1 MSFEVHWAA
10 LSEAKAATALS
21 NGSVASQSFGSSVAE
36 SIKGARG
43 IVSTATST
51 FNGGRVVAEEKTSPE
66 QRLFDRLVDLKVKTS
81 SLAMH
86 LENVWRTGLFNELDQ
101 LLDVDEWDLSDTLP
115 SVESFV
121 TFLRTTIF
129 LGKIRRPGLGA
140 TCEGHILAGWI
151 TGKDRLT
158 VEYRPNDQ
166 LRWVL
171 TADGSTK
178 SGSCAAPNL
187 KMHLAAFQPNRWF
200 RSANDVR
207 S

>member
-1 MSFEVHWAA
+1 MSFEVHWGG
-10 LSEAKAATALS
+10 LSQAKAGTALS
-21 NGSVASQSFGSSVAE
+21 NGSGASQGFGSSVAE

-43 IVSTATST
+43 IASTATST
-51 FNGGRVVAEEKTSPE
+51 FYDERVVAEEQASPK

-86 LENVWRTGLFNELDQ
+86 LETAWRTGLFNELDQ
-101 LLDVDEWDLSDTLP
+101 LLDADEWDLSDTLP
-115 SVESFV
+115 KVESFV

-140 TCEGHILAGWI
+140 TCDGHILAGWI

-158 VEYRPNDQ
+158 IEYRPDDQ

-178 SGSCAAPNL
+178 SGSCAASNL
-187 KMHLAAFQPNRWF
+187 KTDLAAFQPNRWF
-200 RSANDVR
+200 RSANNLR